1 MTDLRE
7 AAQQALEALEGG
19 GDSWRMIGPAI
30 DALKAALAEEA
41 LQRLTD
47 ANQEI
52 EAALEQEPVPKST
65 WQKLYETAI
74 DQRNEAVGLNQELL
88 HALKDANDAIEH
100 WGAYAS
106 DYFQQ
111 KWDLQSDINAA
122 RAAIARAEGQV

>member
-1 MTDLRE
+1 MTDLRS
-7 AAQQALEALEGG
+7 AAKQALEALEGG

-65 WQKLYETAI
+65 WQKLYESAI
-74 DQRNEAVGLNQELL
+74 DQRNEAVALNQELL
-88 HALKDANDAIEH
+88 EALKCHQEQTRPIERT
-100 WGAYAS
+100 
-106 DYFQQ
+106 
-111 KWDLQSDINAA
+111 
-122 RAAIARAEGQV
+122 RAAIAKAEGQA